1 MTEATPNALNTA
13 FIQPIPMIQQ
23 DDPYTIGTF
32 AKGLFALVIIMAVAG
47 ELAYDGDLSAT
58 HAGPQAVMKSCVS
71 AFRAHPLTMS
81 METDIS
87 KAAMPM
93 EGLSAAGVTAILEK
107 NHFHVVDDTRRYAD
121 KMVYN
126 DRALKAT
133 RSASRFWPEILRKDS
148 CEITLFM
155 KGDVISGATA
165 SAVRTPH
172 IPIPKIKFGS
182 VPALSGLK
190 NTVSTPV
197 IN

>member
-1 MTEATPNALNTA
+1 MTEAVPNELNTA

-32 AKGLFALVIIMAVAG
+32 MKGFFAVVIVMAVAG

-58 HAGPQAVMKSCVS
+58 HPEPQAVMKSCVS
-71 AFRAHPLTMS
+71 ALRANPLAMS
-81 METDIS
+81 MKTDIS
-87 KAAMPM
+87 KSAMTL
-93 EGLSAAGVTAILEK
+93 EGLNALGVTAMLEK
-107 NHFHVVDDTRRYAD
+107 NYFHVVDDTRRYAD

-165 SAVRTPH
+165 LAIRTPH
-172 IPIPKIKFGS
+172 IPMPKMNLGGIPAF
-182 VPALSGLK
+182 AGLK
-190 NTVSTPV
+190 NAVSTPV